1 MHIQRRLE
9 PVLTAS
15 LFKGKVV
22 ILYGARQV
30 GKTTLVKKIAQNTH
44 KPFIYLNC
52 DELDIV
58 SALQNTNNAQ
68 DLRQLMGDSKL
79 VIIDEAQRVLNIG
92 LKLKLLIDSYPDIQ
106 LLVTGSSS
114 LDLANEI
121 IEPLTGRFHEFWL
134 FPLSIT
140 EAWLNTDAIART
152 RDLEKWLVYGS
163 YPHIWQLESN
173 EEKRRSVK
181 ELASSYLYKDI
192 LKFNLVKNSE
202 TVLKLL
208 QALALQI
215 GSEVSYNELALTVG
229 VSKQTIATYIDL
241 LEKAFVIFS
250 IRPYAGNMRHALNK
264 KRKIYFIDMG
274 VRNAIVN
281 NQNPLSLRDDVGKLW
296 ENFIVAEK
304 YKSQLGLGYKTNLYF
319 WRTYEGQEV
328 DLVEETEGKL
338 IGWEIKLKRRNKK
351 QPTDWG
357 KYSNSTWQ
365 EVDKENFWEVLSSN
379 NSSVV

>member
-1 MHIQRRLE
+1 M
-9 PVLTAS
+9 
-15 LFKGKVV
+15 
-22 ILYGARQV
+22 
-30 GKTTLVKKIAQNTH
+30 
-44 KPFIYLNC
+44 
-52 DELDIV
+52 
-58 SALQNTNNAQ
+58 
-68 DLRQLMGDSKL
+68 
-79 VIIDEAQRVLNIG
+79 
-92 LKLKLLIDSYPDIQ
+92 
-106 LLVTGSSS
+106 
-114 LDLANEI
+114 
-121 IEPLTGRFHEFWL
+121 
-134 FPLSIT
+134 
-140 EAWLNTDAIART
+140 
-152 RDLEKWLVYGS
+152 
-163 YPHIWQLESN
+163 
-173 EEKRRSVK
+173 
-181 ELASSYLYKDI
+181 ASSYLYKDI